1 MGKKAIGILVFFLFL
16 LFTLISC
23 TPEQGEGYY
32 FTYSPKTLLPQN
44 SVVINDIALLP
55 VNTIVSLDLPV
66 FLLKSNDK
74 SYEIDYPLNFARDL
88 ETGEIY
94 QLEQRFR
101 EKLLQKKSSLDKMVF
116 GEYLDWQEADK
127 LFPKYSKAL
136 IKDLETQKYFRVQR
150 RGGSSHCDVQPLTKQ
165 DTEIMFDIYNQSWS
179 WDRRGVVIK
188 VGNRYIAGSMNGMP
202 HGDGAIKDNGF
213 DGHFCVHFLNC
224 VTHGTNNLDF
234 AHQLMVKK
242 AAGLLFPTLI
252 SMEPGEIVKAFLIFS
267 TQRQEHLAK
276 LIMKDPTENISF
288 FVNLQ
293 SIHITSID
301 TITEEEHQ
309 VKVKVNCYYYLNNQR
324 YTEPLLFHLVKYP
337 NGLTWKISFSLPD
350 L

>member
-1 MGKKAIGILVFFLFL
+1 MGKKFVSLSLFL
-16 LFTLISC
+16 LVLFTLTSC
-23 TPEQGEGYY
+23 NSKQEEVFY
-32 FTYSPKTLLPQN
+32 FSYSPKTLLPQN
-44 SVVINDIALLP
+44 SVTINDFALEP
-55 VNTIVSLDLPV
+55 INTTVTLDLPV
-66 FLLKSNDK
+66 FLLKSDNK
-74 SYEIDYPLNFARDL
+74 SYQIDYPLTFAQDL
-88 ETGEIY
+88 QTGEIY
-94 QLEQRFR
+94 QLEQGFR
-101 EKLLQKKSSLDKMVF
+101 EKLLEKKSSLDKMIF

-127 LFPKYSKAL
+127 VFPKYAKAL
-136 IKDLETQKYFRVQR
+136 VKDLETQKYFRVQR

-179 WDRRGVVIK
+179 WDRRGVIVK

-202 HGDGAIKDNGF
+202 HGDGAIRDNGF
-213 DGHFCVHFLNC
+213 DGHFCIHFLNC

-242 AAGLLFPTLI
+242 AAGLLFQTLI
-252 SMEPGEIVKAFLIFS
+252 DMEPAEIVKAFIIFS

-276 LIMKDPTENISF
+276 LIMQNPTEDITF

-293 SIHITSID
+293 SIHISSID
-301 TITEEEHQ
+301 IISAEENQ

-324 YTEPLLFHLVKYP
+324 YTNPLLFDLVKYP
-337 NGLTWKISFSLPD
+337 NGLTWKISFSLPS